1 MATEFQDWDLSRLA
15 YEYRA
20 AGHSM
25 SAAMASLSSRIT
37 AELERRDDCRRRLEA
52 SHARLVDAL
61 RSVLPY
67 ARTRV
72 KAIQDQMVGNLY
84 PAIMDAELQRADAAL
99 TEAQA
104 IAKETT

>member
-37 AELERRDDCRRRLEA
+37 AELERRDDRRRRLEA
-52 SHARLVDAL
+52 SHARLVTFVRRWREIIDGGSRSSEGWSREFDDDA
-61 RSVLPY
+61 R
-67 ARTRV
+67 
-72 KAIQDQMVGNLY
+72 D
-84 PAIMDAELQRADAAL
+84 AL
-99 TEAQA
+99 TEAEA